1 MEESNEKARELAE
14 RIALFR
20 YGIISP
26 IFHEREGM
34 QNQYFKKLSEQE
46 HFIPG
51 IGVKKYS
58 LSTFKNWLSKYREN
72 GYSGLKPR
80 VRKDKGKS
88 RRVPPKFKN
97 LILEILKQFPMIKT
111 YTFLYRQLLDE
122 GYIRPYDFSLQTM
135 IKFMKDNE
143 IELEKRDTKAR
154 RKFESPFIN
163 RLWMADFMH
172 SFKVCN
178 GKKMNQTYLF
188 AIIDDHSRVIV
199 GASWKFNCNLNTVE
213 ECLKNA
219 ILTYGI
225 PQRFYCDNAKVFS
238 SHTISMACAKL
249 GIALIHSKPADPASR
264 GKIERFFRT
273 VRTMFM
279 PTIDRNGLTLPK
291 LNTLFQDWINKVYHK
306 KVHQGIKESPME
318 KFLKGHEVTPLKRI
332 TKEELG
338 FIFYRTI
345 ERKVKKDCTVSING
359 KLYEAPMKYMGRR
372 VEIRYAS
379 FSPEEFFIFQDD
391 KPLDKLKLLDLHE
404 NANQPHL
411 HLNYSQLF
419 EKEDE

>member
-1 MEESNEKARELAE
+1 MEKSNEKYRELAE
-14 RIALFR
+14 RVALFR

-26 IFHEREGM
+26 IFYEREGM

-58 LSTFKNWLSKYREN
+58 VSTFKNWLSKYREN
-72 GYSGLKPR
+72 GYFALKPR
-80 VRKDKGKS
+80 VRNDKGTS
-88 RRVPPKFKN
+88 RKVPAKFKD
-97 LILEILKQFPMIKT
+97 LILKILKENPMIKT
-111 YTFLYRQLLDE
+111 YTFLYRILLEE
-122 GYIRPYDFSLQTM
+122 GYIRPYDFSLQTI
-135 IKFMKDNE
+135 IKFIKDNN
-143 IELEKRDTKAR
+143 IEFEKKDTKAR

-172 SFKVCN
+172 SIRVRN
-178 GKKMNQTYLF
+178 GKKMAQTYLF

-199 GASWKFNCNLNTVE
+199 GASWKFNCNLEAVE
-213 ECLKNA
+213 EGLKNA

-225 PQRFYCDNAKVFS
+225 PQRLYCDNAKVFR
-238 SHTISMACAKL
+238 SHTIGMACAKL

-264 GKIERFFRT
+264 GKIERLFGT

-279 PTIDRNGLTLPK
+279 PTVDRSGLTLSN
-291 LNTLFQDWINKVYHK
+291 LNSLFQDWINKVYHK
-306 KVHQGIKESPME
+306 KVHQGIKETPME
-318 KFLKGHEVTPLKRI
+318 RFLKGLDVTPLKRV

-359 KLYEAPMKYMGRR
+359 KLYEAPQKYMGRK
-372 VEIRYAS
+372 VEIRYTS
-379 FSPEEFFIFQDD
+379 SSPEEFLIFQDD

-404 NANQPHL
+404 NANQPHV
-411 HLNYSQLF
+411 HLSYSKLF
-419 EKEDE
+419 TKEGK